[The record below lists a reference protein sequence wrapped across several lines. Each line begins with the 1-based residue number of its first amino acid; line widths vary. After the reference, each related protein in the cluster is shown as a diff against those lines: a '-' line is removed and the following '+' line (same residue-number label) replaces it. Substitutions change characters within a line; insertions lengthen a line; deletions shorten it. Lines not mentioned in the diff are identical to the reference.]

1 MKVAKEAVVQLFR
14 ELGFKVVEKWN
25 DKRLAE
31 KLEKLPTIVD
41 ETTKAESEDGQ
52 ALLKK
57 ILQAVKEGDTVKIV
71 SNGEAP
77 KAEKAEVKEEKPA
90 KKKVKE
96 EEKAEED
103 EDEDEDSEDEDED
116 SEDEDEEE
124 EEEEAPKAKA
134 KSKKKVKVKEEED
147 EDEDEEEEE
156 KPKKKGGNIGNFK
169 KAGGPNGPGVIASI
183 EEFLKETSADKPITK
198 KGILKKL
205 CKRFPDRDADSMSK
219 TIAVQ
224 VPNRM
229 NKDKSM
235 GILKHEDGGY
245 YLGKGSKKAKDDD
258 EDEEKPTKKKSK
270 KVVEE
275 DDDED
280 E

>member
-77 KAEKAEVKEEKPA
+77 KAEKTEIKEEKPA

-96 EEKAEED
+96 EEKAEDEDEEEEEDSDD
-103 EDEDEDSEDEDED
+103 EDED
-116 SEDEDEEE
+116 EE

-134 KSKKKVKVKEEED
+134 KSKKKTKVEED

-156 KPKKKGGNIGNFK
+156 APKKKKGGNIGNFK

-235 GILKHEDGGY
+235 GIVKHEDGGY
-245 YLGKGSKKAKDDD
+245 YLGKSSKKAKDD
-258 EDEEKPTKKKSK
+258 EDEEKPAKKKSK

>member
-96 EEKAEED
+96 EEKAED
-103 EDEDEDSEDEDED
+103 EDEEDDEDSDD
-116 SEDEDEEE
+116 DEEE

-134 KSKKKVKVKEEED
+134 KSKKKAKVEED
-147 EDEDEEEEE
+147 EDEDEEEDEEEE
-156 KPKKKGGNIGNFK
+156 KPKKKKGGNIGNFK

-245 YLGKGSKKAKDDD
+245 FIGKGAKKSKKDDD
-258 EDEEKPTKKKSK
+258 EDEERPAKKTSKKSK
-270 KVVEE
+270 DD